1 MRQAF
6 SWGIG
11 RKLIALALANA
22 LALALLAA
30 IVWLA
35 YGRIES
41 LSTEIADKEMARVFD
56 NAALGRS
63 LSATLAD
70 LDTATRRCQDRD
82 GLPREISPLHARL
95 SELARS
101 ANDPSLAESIEALSA
116 TTWRLLARCGDMG
129 VGLGAIDVT
138 EQYLL
143 DQLNAMEQLASLALI
158 QQTLAGKNTDYLD
171 QIMALAIGYRE
182 TILLIGR
189 DVSKSSA
196 NAESAR
202 PVAETSLA
210 LVDDLKLRLN
220 TLTAATPEMAGIAR
234 KMSGAVERYRAQI
247 IALDNARED
256 FNALL
261 QEHQAR
267 HGAVLVQLQRLDR
280 ETDRRAENFLSELH
294 GIVTQTANQVLWIGA
309 VIALTSLLLA
319 TWFVRHS
326 IQRPLNG
333 ILQQIAHIR
342 DSGAPA
348 PAAVRRDDEW
358 GAIQS
363 ALSDMA
369 TRLAQA
375 HGLLRDV
382 VDTAPIRVFWK
393 DREGRY
399 LGCNPPFARDAGKQS
414 PEELI
419 GLDDCTMG
427 WAPQAELYRADDR
440 AVMGTGQARLNYE
453 EPQTTPAGQTIWL
466 RTSKVPL
473 RDADGKVIGVLGI
486 YDDITARKETEAEL
500 ARHRQHLE
508 ELVLERT
515 VELTEAK
522 VAAEAAN
529 RAKSAF
535 LANMSHEL
543 RTPMNAILGMT
554 ELVLRRVSDPKQIDQ
569 LTKVKTASAHLLH
582 VINDILDLSKIE
594 ADRLQL
600 EHVDFKLG
608 DVLKNLVSLIGHKA
622 TEKGLKFLVQL
633 QPGLPW
639 RRFNGD
645 PMRLGQVL
653 LNLAANALKF
663 TERGAITVRASLAE
677 DHPDEVLLRWEVAD
691 TGIGIDRAALD
702 HLFSAFEQADNSMS
716 RKYGGTGL
724 GLVISQRLVRMMGGE
739 IGVESTPGVGSAFWF
754 TVRLSQAV
762 ADNPGAAPPAPPATA
777 GTAERRLRA
786 DHLGTRVLLAEDE
799 PVNQEVSRA
808 LLVDV
813 GLVVDLAGD
822 GQQALELARQNR
834 YALILMDMQMP
845 NLSGVDATRMIRAD
859 SPNAATPI
867 LALTANA
874 FDEDRE
880 ACIAAGMNGHIGKPV
895 DPDKLYETL
904 LEWLEKRGD

>member
-6 SWGIG
+6 FWGIG

-35 YGRIES
+35 YGRIEN
-41 LSTEIADKEMARVFD
+41 LSTEIADKEMTRVFD
-56 NAALGRS
+56 NAALGRA

-70 LDTATRRCQDRD
+70 LDVATRKCQDQD
-82 GLPREISPLHARL
+82 GLPRETSPLHARL

-101 ANDPSLAESIEALSA
+101 AHDPSLAESIEELSA
-116 TTWRLLARCGDMG
+116 TTQRWLTRCSDIG
-129 VGLGAIDVT
+129 VSLSAIAIT

-143 DQLNAMEQLASLALI
+143 DQLNAMEQLTSLALI
-158 QQTLAGKNTDYLD
+158 QQTLAGKNTDYFD

-189 DVSKSSA
+189 EISKSWA
-196 NAESAR
+196 NAESAQ
-202 PVAETSLA
+202 PGAETSLA
-210 LVDDLKLRLN
+210 LVDDLKLRLK

-234 KMSGAVERYRAQI
+234 KMSSAAERYQAQI
-247 IALDNARED
+247 IALDKTRED

-267 HGAVLVQLQRLDR
+267 HGAVLAQLQRLDR
-280 ETDRRAENFLSELH
+280 ETNHRAENFLSELH

-309 VIALTSLLLA
+309 VIALTALLLA
-319 TWFVRHS
+319 LWFVRHS

-342 DSGAPA
+342 GGGAPA
-348 PAAVRRDDEW
+348 PAAAQRDDEW

-369 TRLAQA
+369 TRLTQA

-382 VDTAPIRVFWK
+382 IDTAPIRVLWK
-393 DREGRY
+393 DRESRY
-399 LGCNPPFARDAGKQS
+399 LGCNPAFARDAGKQS
-414 PEELI
+414 PAELI
-419 GLDDCTMG
+419 GLDDFAMG

-440 AVMGTGQARLNYE
+440 AIMRTGQARLNYE
-453 EPQTTPAGQTIWL
+453 EPQTTPEGKTIWL

-473 RDADGKVIGVLGI
+473 RDADGNVIGVLGV

-522 VAAEAAN
+522 VAAETAN

-543 RTPMNAILGMT
+543 RTPLNAILGMT
-554 ELVLRRVSDPKQIDQ
+554 ELVLRRASDPKQIDQ
-569 LTKVKTASAHLLH
+569 LGKVKTASAHLLH
-582 VINDILDLSKIE
+582 VINDILDFSKIDAE
-594 ADRLQL
+594 RLQL
-600 EHVDFKLG
+600 EHVDFTLG
-608 DVLKNLVSLIGHKA
+608 QVLKNLASLIGQKV
-622 TEKGLKFLVQL
+622 TDKGLKFLLQL
-633 QPGLPW
+633 QPGLPA

-645 PMRLGQVL
+645 PMRLGQIL
-653 LNLAANALKF
+653 LNLTGNALKF
-663 TERGAITVRASLAE
+663 TDQGAITVRAKLVE
-677 DHPDEVLLRWEVAD
+677 DHPDDVLLRWEVAD
-691 TGIGIDRAALD
+691 TGIGIDAEAQGR
-702 HLFSAFEQADNSMS
+702 LFTAFEQADNSMT

-724 GLVISQRLVRMMGGE
+724 GLVLSQRLVRMMGGE
-739 IGVESTPGVGSAFWF
+739 IGVESEPGQGSAFWF
-754 TVRLSQAV
+754 TVRLGQAV
-762 ADNPGAAPPAPPATA
+762 ADNQGADPPAPPAAA
-777 GTAERRLRA
+777 GTAEQRLQA

-799 PVNQEVSRA
+799 PINQEVARD

-813 GLVVDLAGD
+813 GLVVDVAKD
-822 GQQALELARQNR
+822 GQQALELARRGR

-845 NLSGVDATRMIRAD
+845 VLNGVDATKAIRAD
-859 SPNAATPI
+859 SLNQTTPI
-867 LALTANA
+867 LAMTANA

-880 ACIAAGMNGHIGKPV
+880 LLPRRRHERPHCQAG
-895 DPDKLYETL
+895 
-904 LEWLEKRGD
+904 